1 MYLLSECR
9 VLDIEEVWKFYKVG
23 LLAFVL
29 IYCIFVRY
37 LSCWISS
44 IYLYYRFCVLDSW
57 FFFEDICF

>member
-44 IYLYYRFCVLDSW
+44 ILFIL
-57 FFFEDICF
+57 